1 MKWLKRNWYWLLF
14 GAVALLTVYMDVFV
28 ARYLLDGDTSDYVQ
42 RGWRMVQEKD
52 FFLSN
57 YYRTTELRLFDL
69 PMVYA
74 LFFLFTDNW
83 TLVRILSSMLMQ
95 ALYVLSF
102 LYMGRQAGIQKPARV
117 ISATLLLLPFSTAY
131 ARIVLYHSF
140 YILYLSAAFLLAGLT
155 LHTLRL
161 WQDRQRRA
169 LIPGILLGLLW
180 LVEGTNGVRHMM
192 IIGAPM
198 LLFGFIRLIRAMNE
212 YGWSKP
218 LFRSDAFRLCLILL
232 GSCLCFLAGY
242 AIYPQLAAQFQI
254 EVTEMKPF
262 TPTVPP
268 ELFTKVL
275 NDWLIAI
282 GVRFSRKPLLSL
294 RGVALLAALF
304 AAVYGLVRSFAKGE
318 EATGK
323 GMLRS
328 LLGLST
334 VISTGIFL
342 LEGETRFY
350 ELYYV
355 PVLAMIFPLLAVELD
370 TTKAMGQKTLCLLC
384 CLCLAFSGGYT
395 ARFMLTRD
403 ETMDQWTALSHSEMD
418 TVEVLQE
425 CVAFMQEEEYTHALI
440 DYWYANPMIEL
451 SNGQLTVAPLE
462 LTYAG
467 SDEEESLISI
477 YPWGTS
483 KTAFLPENLP
493 DTVLVFLRWEDE
505 LPTFLEYF
513 PDDAELVWEGYP
525 FSACEIPSDLLT
537 LP

>member
-1 MKWLKRNWYWLLF
+1 MKALKRNWYWLLL
-14 GAVALLTVYMDVFV
+14 GAMALLTLYMDVFV

-42 RGWRMVQEKD
+42 RGWLMVQEKD
-52 FFLSN
+52 FFLRD
-57 YYRTTELRLFDL
+57 YYRTTELCLFDR

-83 TLVRILSSMLMQ
+83 TLVRILGSVLMQ

-102 LYMGRQAGIQKPARV
+102 LYMGRQAGIRKPVRV
-117 ISATLLLLPFSTAY
+117 FCAALLLMPFSTAY
-131 ARIVLYHSF
+131 ARIVLYHSY
-140 YILYLSAAFLLAGLT
+140 YILYMTGAFLIVGLS

-161 WQDRQRRA
+161 WQRGKWTA
-169 LIPGILLGLLW
+169 LVTGLLLGLLW

-198 LLFGFIRLIRAMNE
+198 LVFGFIRLIKAMNQH
-212 YGWSKP
+212 GWQKA
-218 LFRSDAFRLCLILL
+218 LLRTDAFRLCIILL

-242 AIYPQLAAQFQI
+242 LVHQQLLTLYQVKATELQAFSPNLQPQ
-254 EVTEMKPF
+254 
-262 TPTVPP
+262 
-268 ELFTKVL
+268 LFTKVF
-275 NDWLIAI
+275 NDWLAAI
-282 GVRFSRKPLLSL
+282 GVRFSRKTLMSL
-294 RGVALLAALF
+294 RGVALIAALF

-318 EATGK
+318 ESTGK
-323 GMLRS
+323 GLLRS

-355 PVLAMIFPLLAVELD
+355 PVLAMIFPLLAVELNG
-370 TTKAMGQKTLCLLC
+370 TKAMGQKTMCLLC

-395 ARFMLTRD
+395 AHFMLTQD

-418 TVEVLQE
+418 TVEVLQD
-425 CVAFMQEEEYTHALI
+425 CLDFMQEEEYTHALI
-440 DYWYANPMIEL
+440 NYWYASPMMEL
-451 SNGQLTVAPLE
+451 SSGRLTVGPVE
-462 LTYAG
+462 ITYAM
-467 SDEEESLISI
+467 SDDEESILSI

-493 DTVLVFLRWEDE
+493 DTLLVFVRWEDE
-505 LPTFLEYF
+505 LPTFLEKF
-513 PDDAELVWEGYP
+513 PDAELVWEGYP
-525 FSACEIPSDLLT
+525 FSACEIPCELLT
-537 LP
+537 QP